1 MDLSLILAYGFG
13 LLLIYVLARLLFLP
27 MRLLASLVYNAL
39 VGGVVLFGLNIV
51 GGFFGLHLALNPL
64 TALLVGLLGVPGVV
78 LLLILQRWP

>member
-78 LLLILQRWP
+78 LLLILQHWR